1 MDILLIIHIFIT
13 VSLIGIVLLQRSSQD
28 GFGMGSGG
36 GHAFMS
42 SRATGNFLTR
52 LTAILATLFMANSL
66 LLAYLASHS
75 SREGSGII
83 EQLKQEKPTEKTT
96 APLTPSEPKGAEKPA
111 LPVAD

>member
-66 LLAYLASHS
+66 LLAYLAAHS
-75 SREGSGII
+75 SREGSVII
-83 EQLKQEKPTEKTT
+83 EQLKQEKPAEKATT
-96 APLTPSEPKGAEKPA
+96 PVAPVKPKEAEKPA